1 MDIIGL
7 CFPLIKI
14 IIKLSKEAYKSA
26 EDARYTKKTCLLL
39 SDRLEAGSHAL
50 SDLYRHREEKDKKGK
65 FKSSN
70 FYDNLQSY
78 VNAATEIKKFIDEIS
93 KSNET
98 VKAHSHKVKV
108 KQLVKRYDDAFA
120 DLKLGISIDKFKK
133 IGDLEIIMETEFK
146 EILETIKASLNN
158 QSSVMKLTIDTLAS
172 MNSNNNKQQHD
183 IKAIPPGDLK
193 DPEPKEVVKRVKI
206 IKKLLNGIEPVA
218 CKLLTDED
226 YNGEKFNTILAIL
239 SKLVLS
245 NNIIRFYGI
254 LSSDCG
260 ASKVMVFEWAEYGN
274 LKSLYET
281 CKITWKQKLKIV
293 HDVCAGLSFLHECT
307 IYHRDVRCENILI
320 MDNIGEAKIA
330 NFFLSKENHKYH
342 RQRIKNIYDEVIPW
356 ISPEKLEN
364 IGGVNDLKCEI
375 FRISQHIKNGKR
387 EDTSNF
393 NPLDDIQKCFKNIIV
408 KAWNQEP
415 SLRRSMPFFLN
426 QLTYDIQQVTM
437 TLEDGIKLHKDKSP
451 TSRQMAWECFKY
463 HAETLKDPRAIY
475 CKGYYLLEGHGG
487 VKDLQEAYKCFKEA
501 ADQDIPEA
509 QVRYAFSIISKVG
522 NPLKAAEFLK
532 YLEKAAFHENQVA
545 LYNLGDI
552 YYEGKLGFPKNQKQ
566 AIINYKKA
574 ALKGHDKSINKLK
587 SLKINVYD
595 D

>member
-146 EILETIKASLNN
+146 EMSLSLETIKASLNN

-260 ASKVMVFEWAEYGN
+260 ASK
-274 LKSLYET
+274 
-281 CKITWKQKLKIV
+281 
-293 HDVCAGLSFLHECT
+293 
-307 IYHRDVRCENILI
+307 I

-375 FRISQHIKNGKR
+375 FSFGMFVWELSH
-387 EDTSNF
+387 
-393 NPLDDIQKCFKNIIV
+393 
-408 KAWNQEP
+408 
-415 SLRRSMPFFLN
+415 
-426 QLTYDIQQVTM
+426 QQVPYM
-437 TLEDGIKLHKDKSP
+437 
-451 TSRQMAWECFKY
+451 
-463 HAETLKDPRAIY
+463 
-475 CKGYYLLEGHGG
+475 
-487 VKDLQEAYKCFKEA
+487 
-501 ADQDIPEA
+501 
-509 QVRYAFSIISKVG
+509 
-522 NPLKAAEFLK
+522 
-532 YLEKAAFHENQVA
+532 
-545 LYNLGDI
+545 
-552 YYEGKLGFPKNQKQ
+552 
-566 AIINYKKA
+566 
-574 ALKGHDKSINKLK
+574 
-587 SLKINVYD
+587 
-595 D
+595 

>member
-206 IKKLLNGIEPVA
+206 IKKLLNGIEP
-218 CKLLTDED
+218 
-226 YNGEKFNTILAIL
+226 
-239 SKLVLS
+239 
-245 NNIIRFYGI
+245 
-254 LSSDCG
+254 
-260 ASKVMVFEWAEYGN
+260 
-274 LKSLYET
+274 
-281 CKITWKQKLKIV
+281 
-293 HDVCAGLSFLHECT
+293 
-307 IYHRDVRCENILI
+307 I

-408 KAWNQEP
+408 KGP
-415 SLRRSMPFFLN
+415 
-426 QLTYDIQQVTM
+426 
-437 TLEDGIKLHKDKSP
+437 
-451 TSRQMAWECFKY
+451 
-463 HAETLKDPRAIY
+463 
-475 CKGYYLLEGHGG
+475 
-487 VKDLQEAYKCFKEA
+487 
-501 ADQDIPEA
+501 
-509 QVRYAFSIISKVG
+509 
-522 NPLKAAEFLK
+522 
-532 YLEKAAFHENQVA
+532 
-545 LYNLGDI
+545 
-552 YYEGKLGFPKNQKQ
+552 
-566 AIINYKKA
+566 
-574 ALKGHDKSINKLK
+574 
-587 SLKINVYD
+587 
-595 D
+595 